1 MEAEEVACL
10 KRRKAM
16 TALEDLSRFDAD
28 LLTTPS
34 MVLSLL
40 VLSEKL
46 LRAHELN
53 SVALVSSLSRKKKSD
68 KNSTGKSC
76 GYIFR

>member
-1 MEAEEVACL
+1 
-10 KRRKAM
+10 M
-16 TALEDLSRFDAD
+16 TALEDLSKFDAD

-40 VLSEKL
+40 VLSEKF

-53 SVALVSSLSRKKKSD
+53 SVALVSSLSRKKESD
-68 KNSTGKSC
+68 KNSESY

>member
-1 MEAEEVACL
+1 
-10 KRRKAM
+10 M

-46 LRAHELN
+46 FRAHELN
-53 SVALVSSLSRKKKSD
+53 SVALVSNQSREKEKKIKIVNLVVVILSQ
-68 KNSTGKSC
+68 
-76 GYIFR
+76 IEL